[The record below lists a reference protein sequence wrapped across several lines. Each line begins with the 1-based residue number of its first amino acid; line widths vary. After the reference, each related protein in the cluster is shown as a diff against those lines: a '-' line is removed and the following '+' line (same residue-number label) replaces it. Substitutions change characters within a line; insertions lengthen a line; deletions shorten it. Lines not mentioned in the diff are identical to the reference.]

1 MATVA
6 FLIVTLVAGI
16 VQIINDY
23 KTYGPSYIETVII
36 NGVES
41 TRTVSWTE
49 SVFTMIILLWFII
62 LNLFLIK
69 DVYKQ
74 KEITLGE

>member
-23 KTYGPSYIETVII
+23 KTYGPFYIETIII